1 MVNMENKR
9 TIRELQHFIG
19 KPCSFFTNQ
28 HQRNLKDEQ
37 QIVYFIGFPTEIN
50 EDGVFY
56 KSYKGDKLNFININ
70 HLVSICEEELVT
82 QPQQKAPDN
91 LSDLEKMMS
100 KKSS

>member
-1 MVNMENKR
+1 MNNNT
-9 TIRELQHFIG
+9 TIPKLQHFIG

-50 EDGVFY
+50 HDGIFY